1 MKRPDKRTLAAPA
14 TKGAARDAE
23 LTIGHMAAG
32 GDGAAALPDG
42 QSVFVPFTLPGEL
55 VRAAVSGPRGRL
67 IEIVSAS
74 PERVTPPCPHFGTCG
89 GCAVQHWADT
99 PYAAW
104 KQDIVRRALAR
115 AGYTDAEIGAL
126 RRTPPAARRRM
137 DFAAQRTSGG
147 MALGLNAAHS
157 LSLVSIDTCTILH
170 PALERLLLP
179 LRDVLTSMGGIRR
192 GADVAA
198 NVLDNGVDL
207 LIRAD
212 APAVAT
218 DRVKLAAFAAAQG
231 VSRVTWAVKGGS
243 VAQGEPE
250 TAALVRVP
258 VIRFAGVEV
267 SPPPGAFLQASAEGE
282 AAIVEAVLAGLPAK
296 MTGRARIVELFAG
309 AGTLSFPLA
318 TRARVVAYEG
328 DAATAAALR
337 KSAGGTRVEAVTR
350 DLVRQPLQ
358 AKELVGAA
366 CVVLDPPFTG
376 AGPQM
381 GPLAAARVPVV
392 VIVSCNPVALARDAA
407 VLREAGYRLVTA
419 TPVDQFLWSAQIEA
433 VCVFVLG

>member
-1 MKRPDKRTLAAPA
+1 MKRPDKRSLPA
-14 TKGAARDAE
+14 KVAVEARETE

-32 GDGAAALPDG
+32 GDGAAVLPDG
-42 QSVFVPFTLPGEL
+42 QSVFVPYTLPGER
-55 VRAAVSGPRGRL
+55 VRAAVAGPRGRL
-67 IEIVSAS
+67 IELVEASA
-74 PERVTPPCPHFGTCG
+74 ERVEPPCPHFGSCG
-89 GCAVQHWADT
+89 GCAVQHWADA
-99 PYAAW
+99 PYADW
-104 KQDIVRRALAR
+104 KRDVVRRALAR
-115 AGYTDAEIGAL
+115 AGYPDAVVGAL

-170 PALERLLLP
+170 PLLERLLGP
-179 LRDVLTSMGGIRR
+179 LREVLTGMGGIRR

-212 APAVAT
+212 AEATAT

-231 VSRVTWAVKGGS
+231 VSRVTWS
-243 VAQGEPE
+243 VGQGAPE

-258 VIRFAGVEV
+258 VLRFAGVEV
-267 SPPPGAFLQASAEGE
+267 APPPGAFLQASAEGE

-318 TRARVVAYEG
+318 TRGRVIGYEG
-328 DAATAAALR
+328 DAPTAAALR
-337 KSAGGTRVEAVTR
+337 KAAGGTRVEAVTR

-358 AKELVGAA
+358 AKELAGAA
-366 CVVLDPPFTG
+366 CVVLDPPYTG

-381 GPLAAARVPVV
+381 GPLAASRVPVV
-392 VIVSCNPVALARDAA
+392 VIVSCNPAALSRDAA
-407 VLREAGYRLVTA
+407 ILREAGYRLVA
-419 TPVDQFLWSAQIEA
+419 VTPVDQFLWSSQIEA
-433 VCVFVLG
+433 VCVFALQ